1 MKLGDKCVLPGH
13 DGCVVTGLK
22 QTIEGEFV
30 RVKTTQ
36 NEDWHPIGVV
46 ADSAKVVEVV
56 KPEKKSKVK
65 LDPMKSDGIVA

>member
-36 NEDWHPIGVV
+36 NEDWHPIDTVEGTDTV
-46 ADSAKVVEVV
+46 KVV
-56 KPEKKSKVK
+56 PEKPKKKK
-65 LDPMKSDGIVA
+65 LNPMKSDGIVA